1 MPNTYIVK
9 ALTSYIENPNP
20 CYALMLKGKWGCGKT
35 YLVNQWI
42 EDTFKNSV
50 KKDDV
55 VLEPIRVTLYGM
67 TDTEQITKAI
77 DRQLHPFL
85 YSKAAKIGSNILK
98 IAGKVVLRTD
108 LDFNSDGKNDAT
120 LTTSLDSLSFLASKD
135 ETIKPN
141 SLKLLVFDDLER
153 SHIPMKRLL
162 GYINY
167 FVEYC
172 GCHVMIVGDESKITD
187 PNDKKILDDFKE
199 KTVGK
204 EFEVIPDM
212 TAAIDYFINND
223 LPLTEWLKYR
233 KTFIL
238 DCFRSTRCDNLRLLR
253 QCLYDFSVLYN
264 EIDEHLLKE
273 GDTFL
278 TSLLGSYIVT
288 YCEYRGENRDLFK
301 DWDWSYFNGL
311 CGDERTKER
320 ISNLQKK
327 YSSLVNYYKIEV
339 LDTSH
344 VKQIIHEIETGQSVK
359 VYVEK
364 SLNQLQGKESP
375 QDKLAVFVNLSNE
388 EFEQAYNELVDDI
401 KISKSPN
408 LHILGRSLALLV
420 FFDYKKI
427 QTITEDTVSLAKE
440 LIAHLYSSIDNKDD
454 LYQARNALYQGI
466 SSYGKFYEYPL
477 GKEISDF
484 ATAMFEKSNSELKN
498 KMEEVLL
505 NIDNDSIERLIE
517 LSNEST
523 PDHRCEYRLTS
534 VFKHIDADIFSDRIL
549 NLNNKSIRKLCQFFY
564 QHYEF
569 YCGLENGCNCYAEDL
584 PILQHVIKRLES
596 ELPNRTRVDGYVLE
610 NLIKY
615 VDGAIRRADGEN
627 NPINISDD

>member
-1 MPNTYIVK
+1 MPNSYIVK
-9 ALTSYIENPNP
+9 ALTSYIENPDP

-85 YSKAAKIGSNILK
+85 YSKAAKIGANILK

-108 LDFNSDGKNDAT
+108 LDFNRNGQNDAT

-135 ETIKPN
+135 ETIKPT

-153 SHIPMKRLL
+153 SHIPMKQLL

-223 LPLTEWLKYR
+223 LPLTEWLTYR
-233 KTFIL
+233 KAFIL
-238 DCFRSTRCDNLRLLR
+238 DCFRFTRCDNLRLLR

-264 EIDEHLLKE
+264 EIDDHLLKE

-288 YCEYRGENRDLFK
+288 YCEYRGENRDLLK

-320 ISNLQKK
+320 IRNLQTK
-327 YSSLVNYYKIEV
+327 YSSLVDYYKIEV

-375 QDKLAVFVNLSNE
+375 QDKLAEFVNLSNE
-388 EFEQAYNELVDDI
+388 EFEQACNELVDDI
-401 KISKSPN
+401 KTGKSPN

-427 QTITEDTVSLAKE
+427 HTIAEDTVSQAKE
-440 LIAHLYSSIDNKDD
+440 LIAHFFLSIDNKDD
-454 LYQARNALYQGI
+454 LYQARNAFYQGI

-477 GKEISDF
+477 GKDISDF
-484 ATAMFEKSNSELKN
+484 ATAMFEKRNSELKN
-498 KMEEVLL
+498 KMEEALL

-517 LSNEST
+517 LSSEST
-523 PDHRCEYRLTS
+523 PDHSCDYRLTS
-534 VFKHIDADIFSDRIL
+534 IFKNVDADILSDKIL
-549 NLNNKSIRKLCQFFY
+549 TLNNKSLRELCHFFA

-569 YCGLENGCNCYAEDL
+569 CCSLGNGCNRYAEDL
-584 PILQHVIKRLES
+584 PILLNVVGRLGK
-596 ELPNRTRVDGYVLE
+596 ELPCRKGVDGYMLR

-615 VDGAIRRADGEN
+615 IRGALKRAEGEN

>member
-1 MPNTYIVK
+1 MPNSYIVK

-85 YSKAAKIGSNILK
+85 YSKAAKIGFNILK

-153 SHIPMKRLL
+153 SHIPMKQLL

-172 GCHVMIVGDESKITD
+172 SCHVIIVGDESKITD
-187 PNDKKILDDFKE
+187 SNDIKTLNDFKE
-199 KTVGK
+199 KTVGR
-204 EFEVIPDM
+204 EFEVMPDI
-212 TAAIDYFINND
+212 TAAIDYFIYND
-223 LPLTEWLKYR
+223 LPLTEWLTCW

-238 DCFRSTRCDNLRLLR
+238 DCFRFTKCNNLRLLR

-264 EIDEHLLKE
+264 EIDDHLLKE
-273 GDTFL
+273 GDSFL
-278 TSLLGSYIVT
+278 TSLLGSYIVV
-288 YCEYRGENRDLFK
+288 YCEYRGENRDLLK
-301 DWDWSYFNGL
+301 NWDWSYFNGL
-311 CGDERTKER
+311 CGDERTKEK
-320 ISNLQKK
+320 ISNLHKK

-364 SLNQLQGKESP
+364 SLNLLQEKESL
-375 QDKLAVFVNLSNE
+375 QDRLAEFVNLSNE
-388 EFEQAYNELVDDI
+388 EFEQAYNELVGDI
-401 KISKSPN
+401 KTGKSPN

-427 QTITEDTVSLAKE
+427 HTIAEDTISHAKE
-440 LIAHLYSSIDNKDD
+440 LIERLFSSIYNKDA
-454 LYQARNALYQGI
+454 LYQARNAFYQGI

-477 GKEISDF
+477 GMKITDF
-484 ATAMFEKSNSELKN
+484 ATAMFEKRNNELKN
-498 KMEEVLL
+498 KMEEALL

-517 LSNEST
+517 LSNESS
-523 PDHRCEYRLTS
+523 PDHHCEYRLTA

-549 NLNNKSIRKLCQFFY
+549 NLNNRSIRELCQFFY
-564 QHYEF
+564 QHYKF
-569 YCGLENGCNCYAEDL
+569 YYGLGNGYNCYTEDL

-596 ELPNRTRVDGYVLE
+596 ELPKRTGVDGYVLK

-615 VDGAIRRADGEN
+615 VDGAVRRANGEN
-627 NPINISDD
+627 DPINISDD